1 MSVYD
6 TLVLDKFLEGSG
18 QIELV
23 IANICDIRPNC
34 KILVAVI
41 EVKLVGMILNLI
53 VYDWIWYIIL
63 LFVGYKK
70 YSKHEADV
78 LKAAFGFVTVIKP
91 IVRNPRDVSDQFD
104 SLTVEIPV
112 KLVVLEGKADAPDR
126 LPKLILIRSLL
137 NCILSIVL

>member
-1 MSVYD
+1 
-6 TLVLDKFLEGSG
+6 
-18 QIELV
+18 
-23 IANICDIRPNC
+23 
-34 KILVAVI
+34 LVAVI

>member
-6 TLVLDKFLEGSG
+6 TLVLDKFFEGSG
-18 QIELV
+18 HIELL

-34 KILVAVI
+34 KILVALI
-41 EVKLVGMILNLI
+41 EVKLAGMILNVI

-70 YSKHEADV
+70 YSKHEADI

-91 IVRNPRDVSDQFD
+91 TVRNPRDVSDQFD
-104 SLTVEIPV
+104 NITVEIPV
-112 KLVVLEGKADAPDR
+112 KLVVLEGTADTPDR
-126 LPKLILIRSLL
+126 LPKLILIWSLL
-137 NCILSIVL
+137 NFMLSIVL

>member
-53 VYDWIWYIIL
+53 VYD
-63 LFVGYKK
+63 
-70 YSKHEADV
+70 
-78 LKAAFGFVTVIKP
+78 
-91 IVRNPRDVSDQFD
+91 
-104 SLTVEIPV
+104 
-112 KLVVLEGKADAPDR
+112 
-126 LPKLILIRSLL
+126 
-137 NCILSIVL
+137 